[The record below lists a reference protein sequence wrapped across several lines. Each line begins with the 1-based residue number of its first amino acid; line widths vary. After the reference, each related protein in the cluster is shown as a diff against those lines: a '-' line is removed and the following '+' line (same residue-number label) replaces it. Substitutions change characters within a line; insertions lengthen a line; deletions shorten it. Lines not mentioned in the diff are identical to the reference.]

1 MGRRIVVMKM
11 PVTTCPEMLSFSSSC
26 IPQPAKDFDVVV
38 LSYCLAWRSILMVN
52 NTFMIE
58 KNSQHDLD
66 VALTLLRLLRTW
78 RLRRFPLGRLGFC
91 FRVIA
96 IEP

>member
-1 MGRRIVVMKM
+1 MGWRVVVVKM
-11 PVTTCPEMLSFSSSC
+11 PVTTCPVLLPFSSYC
-26 IPQPAKDFDVVV
+26 IPKPAKDFDVVV
-38 LSYCLAWRSILMVN
+38 LSYCLTCRSVLMVN

-66 VALTLLRLLRTW
+66 VAPNLPRLLRTW
-78 RLRRFPLGRLGFC
+78 RLRRLPLRRLGFC

-96 IEP
+96 IDP